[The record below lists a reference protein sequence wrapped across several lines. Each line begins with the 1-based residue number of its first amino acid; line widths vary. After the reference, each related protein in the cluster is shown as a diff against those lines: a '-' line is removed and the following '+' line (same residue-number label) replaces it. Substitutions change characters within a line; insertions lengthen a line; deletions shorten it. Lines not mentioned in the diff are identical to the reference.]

1 MNRFFSLVM
10 ALTMCVA
17 LTTPAW
23 AAPDQYVN
31 DAQGRQYLVPSEGQ
45 YQGQRM
51 MELTTPSSNGT
62 FGFTSA
68 GSSSYHL
75 NVSGGTDANYQNIQ
89 IWTDRHNFEIIS
101 AGGGWFR
108 IKFATR
114 YIDTNVTGGVKEG
127 SNLWL
132 YAYSTGDS
140 EKDQTFKFKKN
151 SDGTYTICS
160 RHNEDLVFDVENGT
174 MANGTNVRLWT
185 SNGSAAQK
193 WILTPTSGTYMLPDI
208 TPQTTVPDKY
218 FVRYLIANGFASIYN
233 HSSHTVTGKATL
245 SANYDSNTGK
255 AKAGANEH
263 VVIVNP
269 EAVAEFNKLGTH
281 GNISYKD
288 QSTLTKQFE
297 GVSNFKGIEYFTNLK
312 KLDLSRAQFG
322 DSIGTSSKVA
332 GYHGN
337 YTKITPANLNL
348 QYNTQLEY
356 LNLDYAEFKTGAL
369 LSSSHIYDLE
379 KLTFLNLSNNFLTD
393 IDLDQFPVLERF
405 QACHNFDLRTIKA
418 NIENRNMKE
427 LAIFDSMFGWKDGD
441 EDNGALQALID
452 KFPRLVFLHAFA
464 TPNYELDLTGHEY
477 LESIWLLKSA
487 YGASQGLVY
496 DGVYNI
502 VSYKDH
508 ALGFDCEGGSSEK
521 NTNVQLWTI
530 NRNATHHQFKIQQVS
545 IDGNGVRWYSIKP
558 NHNTGMAVDVSDAS
572 TTNGANIQL
581 WTYNGNAAQ
590 LFAFVRNDDG
600 SYKIV
605 SKLNGTSV
613 LDING
618 GNVAQGTNIQLWEDN
633 GSAAQKWVL
642 LPIDLTITA
651 GQAGSARQIAKGP
664 WLHKLDLSKCE
675 ELRDVNVQ
683 NMHLASL
690 NLNSPHIK
698 KPLSEEYQDWTF
710 CREVTNAS
718 GVYGA
723 GQLVPDVIVKN
734 NYRHVNV
741 NTFKHKD
748 EKTGKW
754 CWMFYLRLSYNGN
767 DAKEASLVLNK
778 QSSYFET
785 MTLDTYSDYN
795 ALGSMSRKEFKIENT
810 LEEDSLNCDRISHF
824 YTAKEIDNINSTG
837 LMTHDLSVAN
847 DHTMCTIEHDG
858 VNPPIVNNGEVQDA
872 ATSEFLEHFSK
883 KVYGKILL
891 LKAGVSDNEP
901 TTVPDNVPKAVYYA
915 YDMNTRH
922 HTQKYA
928 PARKGVSA
936 KEEGEQAVMGGF
948 YFDLHYPLTFQ
959 DEGIVTAIEEVN
971 VENKEVASVKYYN
984 LAGIEN
990 DNPFMGVNIMVVTYT
1005 DGTKST
1011 AKVLK

>member
-23 AAPDQYVN
+23 ADSFNVDDARRGYFIPD
-31 DAQGRQYLVPSEGQ
+31 
-45 YQGQRM
+45 
-51 MELTTPSSNGT
+51 
-62 FGFTSA
+62 
-68 GSSSYHL
+68 
-75 NVSGGTDANYQNIQ
+75 GGTYAGKKLMVLDGEFGLLCKANTDFGINITGKSTTEGTDIQ
-89 IWTDRHNFEIIS
+89 VWTFSNTDQACYF
-101 AGGGWFR
+101 
-108 IKFATR
+108 KF
-114 YIDTNVTGGVKEG
+114 IP
-127 SNLWL
+127 L
-132 YAYSTGDS
+132 TGDDLGYYKILS
-140 EKDQTFKFKKN
+140 VYSDLVIDVNKNGKTYPGSGDDVEGWKWYGGNEQKWKLIPN
-151 SDGTYTICS
+151 SDGTFTIQNKLS
-160 RHNEDLVFDVENGT
+160 PSLVLDMRGGGAPANEKKIQVY
-174 MANGTNVRLWT
+174 T
-185 SNGSAAQK
+185 SNNSDAQK
-193 WILTPTSGTYMLPDI
+193 WYLQPVSGAFVNDI
-208 TPQTTVPDKY
+208 Y
-218 FVRYLIANGFASIYN
+218 FKNYLCQNGFAKLYN
-233 HSSHTVTGKATL
+233 TSSKTVERNATL
-245 SANYDSNTGK
+245 SDFYTSGK
-255 AKAGANEH
+255 K
-263 VVIVNP
+263 VVIDC
-269 EAVAEFNKLGTH
+269 EAVTELDKLGEYGDYWTDASAT
-281 GNISYKD
+281 SYPKHFKGVED
-288 QSTLTKQFE
+288 LT
-297 GVSNFKGIEYFTNLK
+297 GIEYFTNLK
-312 KLDLSRAQFG
+312 KLDMSRHIPG
-322 DSIGTSSKVA
+322 DDWN
-332 GYHGN
+332 GYGNN
-337 YTKITPANLNL
+337 YTRIKPSGVNL

-356 LNLDYAEFKTGAL
+356 VNFDYADFKTGAL
-369 LSSSHIYDLE
+369 LSSSHIYDLK
-379 KLTFLNLSNNFLTD
+379 KLTFLNLSNNYLED

-405 QACHNFDLRTIKA
+405 QACHNFDLRTINA
-418 NIENRNMKE
+418 NNTNESMTE
-427 LAIFDSMFGWKDGD
+427 LAIFDSMIGYN
-441 EDNGALQALID
+441 NGTSNNNSLQNLVD
-452 KFPRLVFLHAFA
+452 KFPNLVFLHAFA
-464 TPNYELDLTGHEY
+464 TPNYELDLTGNTR
-477 LESIWLLKSA
+477 LQSIWLLKSA

-496 DGVYNI
+496 NGVYNI

-508 ALGFDCEGGSSEK
+508 TLGFDCAGGSSEK

-530 NRNATHHQFKIQQVS
+530 DRNATHHQFKIEQVS

-605 SKLNGTSV
+605 SKLNGSSV
-613 LDING
+613 LDIAS
-618 GNVAQGTNIQLWEDN
+618 GNVAEGTNIQLWEDN

-651 GQAGSARQIAKGP
+651 GQSGNARQIAKGP
-664 WLHKLDLSKCE
+664 WLHKLDLSKCV
-675 ELRDVNVQ
+675 ELRDVHVQ

-690 NLNSPHIK
+690 NLNSPYIK
-698 KPLSEEYQDWTF
+698 KPLLDKYKDWTF

-718 GVYGA
+718 AQYGA
-723 GQLVPDVIVKN
+723 GKLVPNVEVNN

-741 NTFKHKD
+741 NTFKKYD

-767 DAKEASLVLNK
+767 DAKEESLVLNK
-778 QSSYFET
+778 QTSYFET
-785 MTLDTYSDYN
+785 MTLDTYNNYST
-795 ALGSMSRKEFKIENT
+795 LGSMSRKEFKIDNT
-810 LEEDSLNCDRISHF
+810 LEEDSLKCDRISYF

-858 VNPPIVNNGEVQDA
+858 DNPPIVNNGEVQDA

-915 YDMNTRH
+915 YDMNMLH

-948 YFDLHYPLTFQ
+948 YFDLHYPVTF
-959 DEGIVTAIEEVN
+959 DDPGIVTAIKEVN

-1011 AKVLK
+1011 TKVLK

>member
-1 MNRFFSLVM
+1 MKIYSKLVM
-10 ALTMCVA
+10 AITMFIAV
-17 LTTPAW
+17 TNIAW

-75 NVSGGTDANYQNIQ
+75 NVSGGTDANFQNIQ

-114 YIDTNVTGGVKEG
+114 YIDTDVTGGVKEK

-160 RHNEDLVFDVENGT
+160 RHNENLVFDVENGT
-174 MANGTNVRLWT
+174 MANGTNVRLYT

-193 WILTPTSGTYMLPDI
+193 WTLTPTSGTYMLPDI

-322 DSIGTSSKVA
+322 DSIGTYSKVA

-369 LSSSHIYDLE
+369 LSSSHIYDLK

-464 TPNYELDLTGHEY
+464 TPTYELDLTGHEY

-508 ALGFDCEGGSSEK
+508 ALGFDCAGGAK
-521 NTNVQLWTI
+521 TAGTNVQLWTI
-530 NRNATHHQFKIQQVS
+530 DRNATHHQFKIVYRKTE
-545 IDGNGVRWYSIKP
+545 NNLRWYSILP
-558 NHNTGMAVDVSDAS
+558 NHDTSMSLDVNGGNS
-572 TTNGANIQL
+572 TDGTNIQL
-581 WTYNGNAAQ
+581 WGDDQNNSK
-590 LFAFVRNDDG
+590 LFAFVRNNDG

-605 SKLNGTSV
+605 SKLNSTSV
-613 LDING
+613 LDIQG
-618 GNVAQGTNIQLWEDN
+618 GNVAQGTNIQLWQDN
-633 GSAAQKWVL
+633 GSDAQKWVL

-651 GQAGSARQIAKGP
+651 GQAGSARQIGKGP
-664 WLHKLDLSKCE
+664 WLHKLDLSNCT

-690 NLNSPHIK
+690 NLNSEYIK
-698 KPLSEEYQDWTF
+698 KPLSDEYKDWTF

-723 GQLVPDVIVKN
+723 GKLVPGVNVNN

-741 NTFKHKD
+741 NTFKQYDQNTK
-748 EKTGKW
+748 KW
-754 CWMFYLRLSYNGN
+754 YWMFYLRLSYNGN
-767 DAKEASLVLNK
+767 DANEANLVLNK
-778 QSSYFET
+778 QTSYFET

-795 ALGSMSRKEFKIENT
+795 ALGSMSRKEFTIDNT
-810 LEEDSLNCDRISHF
+810 LADDLFDGNRVSSIYN
-824 YTAKEIDNINSTG
+824 AKETDNINSTG
-837 LMTHDLSVAN
+837 LMTHELNVIN
-847 DHTMCTIEHDG
+847 DHTMCTIDHDG
-858 VNPPIVNNGEVQDA
+858 VNPPLMSGMPDA
-872 ATSEFLEHFSK
+872 NTSQFLEHFNK
-883 KVYGKILL
+883 KVYGRILV
-891 LKAGVSDNEP
+891 LKGGVSDSEP
-901 TTVPDNVPKAVYYA
+901 TTVPDDVPKAIYYT
-915 YDMNTRH
+915 YDMNTRNH
-922 HTQKYA
+922 GMYYA
-928 PARKGVSA
+928 PSRKGVSA
-936 KEEGEQAVMGGF
+936 KDGDEPIMGSF
-948 YFDLHYPLTFQ
+948 YFDIHYPVTFQ
-959 DEGIVTAIEEVN
+959 DPHIVTAIEEVN

-990 DNPFMGVNIMVVTYT
+990 DDPFVGINIMVVTYT